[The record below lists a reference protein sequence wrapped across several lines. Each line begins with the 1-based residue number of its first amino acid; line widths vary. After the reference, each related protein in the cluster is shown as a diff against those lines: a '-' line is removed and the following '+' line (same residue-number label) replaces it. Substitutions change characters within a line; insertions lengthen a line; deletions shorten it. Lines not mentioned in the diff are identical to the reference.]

1 MAEKRIFLIFVDS
14 YLNFCK
20 ASQVRA
26 FSTRARASLHGFL
39 CRLLCSSDLD
49 LVTPLSECARLRLV
63 CAHLCTDLYE
73 NLVGG
78 QVLFYKH
85 KFQIS

>member
-1 MAEKRIFLIFVDS
+1 MNKITFFGVYSKIAEKRIFLIFVDS
-14 YLNFCK
+14 DLNLCK

-26 FSTRARASLHGFL
+26 FSPH
-39 CRLLCSSDLD
+39 
-49 LVTPLSECARLRLV
+49 
-63 CAHLCTDLYE
+63 AHLCTDLYE

-78 QVLFYKH
+78 QVLSYEP